1 MSIITSRH
9 CIKQNGM
16 NSTVVY
22 LSLYFI
28 NLLTTFLTKNAGS
41 LVSISVSKMFGFQP
55 EKLDPL
61 QQVEVLWQIFRVQS
75 MHDQT
80 WFFPWLNFSFRLP
93 LLSDVA
99 SGKAFKQDFI
109 KTAEVT
115 QSEVDVLFFS
125 SLFKA
130 LKISSQLQE
139 EKWNSQVGFN
149 CLLVRNLRLVFE

>member
-1 MSIITSRH
+1 
-9 CIKQNGM
+9 M

-55 EKLDPL
+55 EKLDLL

-80 WFFPWLNFSFRLP
+80 WFFPRLNFSFRLP
-93 LLSDVA
+93 LHSDVA
-99 SGKAFKQDFI
+99 SGKAF
-109 KTAEVT
+109 E
-115 QSEVDVLFFS
+115 
-125 SLFKA
+125 
-130 LKISSQLQE
+130 
-139 EKWNSQVGFN
+139 
-149 CLLVRNLRLVFE
+149 